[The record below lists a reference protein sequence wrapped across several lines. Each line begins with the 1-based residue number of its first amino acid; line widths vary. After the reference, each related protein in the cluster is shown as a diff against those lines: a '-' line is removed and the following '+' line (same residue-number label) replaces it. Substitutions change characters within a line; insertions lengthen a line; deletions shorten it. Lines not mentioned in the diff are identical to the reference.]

1 MPRTFVEP
9 RCNLTLSRADWS
21 VMVALLERNGS
32 PTAMKV
38 RDVVRAA
45 LRNEPDAACVSIDNE
60 CQKWIGVE
68 QLLFKQ
74 MCKSREGG
82 RLYDEMRI
90 QIQAAETA
98 DF

>member
-1 MPRTFVEP
+1 MPRTTVEP

-21 VMVALLERNGS
+21 VMLAMLERDGR
-32 PTAMKV
+32 PGAIAV

-45 LRNEPDAACVSIDNE
+45 LRDDPDSARVSIDRE

-82 RLYDEMRI
+82 RLYDQMRT
-90 QIQAAETA
+90 QVQAAESQ
-98 DF
+98 DW

>member
-1 MPRTFVEP
+1 MARTITEP
-9 RCNLTLSRADWS
+9 HCNLTLTRAEWS
-21 VMVALLERNGS
+21 VMLAMLERDGR
-32 PTAMKV
+32 PGAIAV

-45 LRNEPDAACVSIDNE
+45 LRDDPDAARVSIDRE

-68 QLLFKQ
+68 QMLFKQ

-82 RLYDEMRI
+82 RLYDEMRT
-90 QIQAAETA
+90 QIQAAESA